1 MEDPEQPPPPPPHS
15 YEMQKIIE
23 AAAAAVAP
31 VYDDVPFYIPVADSN
46 SVAGNNSKAPVGAG
60 GPEVNKQLTGSSI
73 HQIAPV
79 PLPRKFEVAPPYR
92 EPPPPPLSA
101 PTQASTTTGSTGTEV
116 NKQLTSGSSI
126 HQQPPPDVVAEQV
139 ATCRRRRR
147 SRQKSLPMAG
157 ELEANLQQQQQVPQP
172 LAQQHTVS
180 SKSQKEI
187 FRFHEL
193 FFLNCHLGISRK
205 FLK

>member
-46 SVAGNNSKAPVGAG
+46 SVAGNSKAPAVVAPG
-60 GPEVNKQLTGSSI
+60 GPSDGI
-73 HQIAPV
+73 HQMAPV
-79 PLPRKFEVAPPYR
+79 PLPRKFEAAPPYR
-92 EPPPPPLSA
+92 EPPPPPPQA
-101 PTQASTTTGSTGTEV
+101 PTQASTTTSTTAAP
-116 NKQLTSGSSI
+116 TS
-126 HQQPPPDVVAEQV
+126 QQPPPDIVAEQV

-187 FRFHEL
+187 FRFQT
-193 FFLNCHLGISRK
+193 FDSSDSVATMIDPMRLNSTFGGK
-205 FLK
+205 Y